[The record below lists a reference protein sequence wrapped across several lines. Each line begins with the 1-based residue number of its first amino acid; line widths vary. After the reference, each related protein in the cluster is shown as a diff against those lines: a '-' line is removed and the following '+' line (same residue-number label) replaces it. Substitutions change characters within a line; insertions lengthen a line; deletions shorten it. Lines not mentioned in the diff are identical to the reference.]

1 MPRQEGYVGNEHAVT
16 LMCRDAAQLPPVM
29 DRQMDI
35 VEAQKGF
42 FPMESLVRKES
53 SLSEASSIS
62 ASEGPPV
69 LKRSSENEQ
78 EVVEGVR
85 DHQEEARPTLHTDP
99 ELTAS
104 DSNQWFNREL
114 NLIGSFSSMDS
125 SKTSPETPQGTDAEQ
140 RVFSCNYCQRK
151 FYSSQALGGHQ
162 NAHKRE
168 RTLAKRG
175 HRLIGSQLAASIAAY
190 GHPYFHHHHHSS
202 MASLPLHGRSLG
214 IQVHS
219 MIHKPSHLSSSIG
232 FGNMYGHGSWS
243 RPPMDQQPGIG
254 KLSVEN
260 YYMNI
265 TTASSRAGVG
275 RFNLERTSTV
285 GSPADPGAGRWTG
298 SGHLKTN
305 QDDHIQKL
313 DLSLKL

>member
-1 MPRQEGYVGNEHAVT
+1 
-16 LMCRDAAQLPPVM
+16 
-29 DRQMDI
+29 
-35 VEAQKGF
+35 
-42 FPMESLVRKES
+42 MESLVRKES
-53 SLSEASSIS
+53 SFSEASN
-62 ASEGPPV
+62 P
-69 LKRSSENEQ
+69 LKRPSENEQ
-78 EVVEGVR
+78 EVVGVR
-85 DHQEEARPTLHTDP
+85 DHQEEARPTLQTDP

-104 DSNQWFNREL
+104 DSSQWFNREL

-125 SKTSPETPQGTDAEQ
+125 SKTSPETPQATDAEQ

-175 HRLIGSQLAASIAAY
+175 HRLIGSQFAASIAAY

-232 FGNMYGHGSWS
+232 
-243 RPPMDQQPGIG
+243 
-254 KLSVEN
+254 KLSMEN

-265 TTASSRAGVG
+265 ATASSRAGMG

-285 GSPADPGAGRWTG
+285 GSPADSGTGRWIG

>member
-1 MPRQEGYVGNEHAVT
+1 
-16 LMCRDAAQLPPVM
+16 
-29 DRQMDI
+29 
-35 VEAQKGF
+35 
-42 FPMESLVRKES
+42 MESLIMRELS
-53 SLSEASSIS
+53 FSEASSIS
-62 ASEGPPV
+62 APDCPP
-69 LKRSSENEQ
+69 LQNSKENEQ
-78 EVVEGVR
+78 ELVEEER
-85 DHQEEARPTLHTDP
+85 DQLEEEEEEEAKRTLQSDL
-99 ELTAS
+99 ELTTS

-114 NLIGSFSSMDS
+114 NLIGSFCSMDS
-125 SKTSPETPQGTDAEQ
+125 SKASPESTPQGTDGEQ

-175 HRLIGSQLAASIAAY
+175 QRLIGSQLAASIAAY
-190 GHPYFHHHHHSS
+190 GHPYFHHHNHSS
-202 MASLPLHGRSLG
+202 VASLPLHGRSLG

-219 MIHKPSHLSSSIG
+219 MIHKPSHQSSSIG

-243 RPPMDQQPGIG
+243 RPPIDQQPGIG
-254 KLSVEN
+254 KLSMEN
-260 YYMNI
+260 YYMNAS
-265 TTASSRAGVG
+265 ASSRVGVS

-285 GSPADPGAGRWTG
+285 DSPADPGIGRWIG

>member
-1 MPRQEGYVGNEHAVT
+1 
-16 LMCRDAAQLPPVM
+16 
-29 DRQMDI
+29 
-35 VEAQKGF
+35 
-42 FPMESLVRKES
+42 MESLVRKES
-53 SLSEASSIS
+53 SFSEASSIS
-62 ASEGPPV
+62 ASEGPP
-69 LKRSSENEQ
+69 LKRWSSENEQ
-78 EVVEGVR
+78 GVVEGVR
-85 DHQEEARPTLHTDP
+85 DHQEEARPTLQTDP

-243 RPPMDQQPGIG
+243 RPSMDQQPGIA
-254 KLSVEN
+254 KLSMEN

-265 TTASSRAGVG
+265 ATASSRAGVG

-285 GSPADPGAGRWTG
+285 GSPADSGTGRWIG